1 MALEENYVHEPQE
14 ETKTSDNKLPELWSP
29 AREAVFLYQHDKLD
43 LGKVVVLKVKEVPN
57 GNLEVKLSYD
67 DKNFTAFIKMLD
79 DLSEQKCQNLEW
91 LLTSEFSG
99 KYNSELLGKI
109 IEVPQQPA

>member
-1 MALEENYVHEPQE
+1 
-14 ETKTSDNKLPELWSP
+14 
-29 AREAVFLYQHDKLD
+29 
-43 LGKVVVLKVKEVPN
+43 VVLKVKEVSN
-57 GNLEVKLSYD
+57 GNLEINLSYD

-91 LLTSEFSG
+91 LLASEFLR
-99 KYNSELLGKI
+99 KYNSELLEKI